1 MATINQYYPQT
12 VSHPGTTLAEILAEK
27 EMGAK
32 EFAVRTGKP
41 EKTISDVLNGRSGI
55 TPEMGILFEQV
66 LKIPSHFWI
75 NRQRAYDEYLA
86 RVEYQKT
93 IEEGVEWSKN
103 FPYAKMASLGWVKPT
118 TRKEEKVINLFEY
131 FGVSNTKG
139 YYDFYHNQKLLV
151 NFRISLKENE
161 NAGAIAAWLRQGEIQ
176 AENLSVPE
184 FNKKKLNEILPE
196 LKKIMAVQ
204 PVDFFIQIQ
213 KLCNYAGVKVVH
225 TPCLPKA
232 PIHGSTRW
240 LGDIPLIQ
248 LSGRYRRND
257 IFWFTFFHEVGHILL
272 HGKKYISIENIEYDG
287 ENQVYEEEANVFSAN
302 LLLSEEEEQEIIN
315 RIVLTDA
322 DIINFANEF
331 KTHPAIIIGRLQ
343 HKKLVPFGLGN
354 HLFYPIDLC
363 K

>member
-1 MATINQYYPQT
+1 MATLNQYYPQT
-12 VSHPGTTLAEILAEK
+12 VSHPGATLAEILAEK

-41 EKTISDVLNGRSGI
+41 EKTISDVLNGKSSI

-75 NRQRAYDEYLA
+75 NRQRTYDEYLA

-93 IEEGVEWSKN
+93 IQEGIEWSKT

-118 TRKEEKVINLFEY
+118 LKKEEKVINLFDY
-131 FGVSNTKG
+131 FEVSNTKG

-176 AENLSVPE
+176 ADILNVPV
-184 FNKKKLNEILPE
+184 FDKKKLTEILPK
-196 LKKIMAVQ
+196 LKAIMATQ
-204 PVDFFIQIQ
+204 PTDFFNQIQI
-213 KLCNYAGVKVVH
+213 LCYYAGVKVVH

-240 LGDIPLIQ
+240 FNDVPLVQ
-248 LSGRYRRND
+248 LSGRYNRND
-257 IFWFTFFHEVGHILL
+257 IFWFTFFHEIGHILL

-287 ENQVYEEEANVFSAN
+287 ENQEYEKEANAFSAKILLSDEEEK
-302 LLLSEEEEQEIIN
+302 EIIN
-315 RIVLTDA
+315 SVPLNDS
-322 DIINFANEF
+322 DIIRFGNKFGTN
-331 KTHPAIIIGRLQ
+331 PAVIIGRLQ
-343 HKKLVPFGLGN
+343 YKKHIPFGTGTSHFTSI
-354 HLFYPIDLC
+354 HL
-363 K
+363 